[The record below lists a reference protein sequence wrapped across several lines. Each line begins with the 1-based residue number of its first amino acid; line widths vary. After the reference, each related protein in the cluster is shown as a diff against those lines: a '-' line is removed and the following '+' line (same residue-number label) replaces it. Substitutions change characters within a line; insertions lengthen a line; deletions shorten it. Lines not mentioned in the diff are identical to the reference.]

1 VRVLGAVL
9 SVNFMMRRRVLP
21 ASHRGHPGGELTQI
35 PRCLNAPP
43 HSSMSIMGGRRA
55 AAALFLAL
63 LGEAAAFYLP
73 GVAPR
78 KYKTGERMR
87 VKVNTLTSDLTPLQ
101 VAYCP
106 FMPPQPSSPCSL
118 CVLMFGI
125 DACLRSGQTDWQIG
139 SQNWAQFDYYN
150 IPFCEPRGGE
160 KELAENLGEVLA
172 GERTET
178 SAYKLHTNMT
188 RLCKVACRK
197 RWTPK
202 AVREFR
208 DFAGANFRANMR
220 LDNLPGAELVVFRD
234 QRGEEFVSYRLGYP
248 LAEPFGRN
256 ASNFYVNNHLRI
268 TIRYHDVNTKGTRM
282 EKIEEPGVLIVGFEL
297 KAMSIDHKF
306 PGKWNPNCA
315 YNNSCTLTTCSPTR
329 WRRP

>member
-1 VRVLGAVL
+1 MIPSVARARPDSGDPAFCLLSRGSSSEQQRERRLRPHPNVRVLGAVL
-9 SVNFMMRRRVLP
+9 SVNFIMRRRVLP

-125 DACLRSGQTDWQIG
+125 DACLRSGQTD
-139 SQNWAQFDYYN
+139 
-150 IPFCEPRGGE
+150 
-160 KELAENLGEVLA
+160 
-172 GERTET
+172 
-178 SAYKLHTNMT
+178 
-188 RLCKVACRK
+188 
-197 RWTPK
+197 
-202 AVREFR
+202 
-208 DFAGANFRANMR
+208 
-220 LDNLPGAELVVFRD
+220 
-234 QRGEEFVSYRLGYP
+234 
-248 LAEPFGRN
+248 
-256 ASNFYVNNHLRI
+256 
-268 TIRYHDVNTKGTRM
+268 
-282 EKIEEPGVLIVGFEL
+282 
-297 KAMSIDHKF
+297 
-306 PGKWNPNCA
+306 
-315 YNNSCTLTTCSPTR
+315 
-329 WRRP
+329 

>member
-1 VRVLGAVL
+1 
-9 SVNFMMRRRVLP
+9 M
-21 ASHRGHPGGELTQI
+21 
-35 PRCLNAPP
+35 
-43 HSSMSIMGGRRA
+43 
-55 AAALFLAL
+55 
-63 LGEAAAFYLP
+63 
-73 GVAPR
+73 
-78 KYKTGERMR
+78 
-87 VKVNTLTSDLTPLQ
+87 
-101 VAYCP
+101 
-106 FMPPQPSSPCSL
+106 
-118 CVLMFGI
+118 
-125 DACLRSGQTDWQIG
+125 
-139 SQNWAQFDYYN
+139 
-150 IPFCEPRGGE
+150 
-160 KELAENLGEVLA
+160 LA

-178 SAYKLHTNMT
+178 SAYKLHTNIT

-282 EKIEEPGVLIVGFEL
+282 ERIEEPGVLIVGFEL
-297 KAMSIDHKF
+297 KAMSIDHKVA
-306 PGKWNPNCA
+306 GKWNPMCA
-315 YNNSCTLTTCSPTR
+315 YNNSCALRTCSPTR
-329 WRRP
+329 GPVPNARKLKLASNKQSMDIIWTYDVLWVHSDVKWASRWDVYLQVLLHAAMLCCSGFRFQGLGFRVYVQLHGTFCLSDVLEIRQEECANQAPFLVGVA

>member
-1 VRVLGAVL
+1 MCQ
-9 SVNFMMRRRVLP
+9 SSRRVL
-21 ASHRGHPGGELTQI
+21 T
-35 PRCLNAPP
+35 
-43 HSSMSIMGGRRA
+43 
-55 AAALFLAL
+55 
-63 LGEAAAFYLP
+63 
-73 GVAPR
+73 
-78 KYKTGERMR
+78 
-87 VKVNTLTSDLTPLQ
+87 
-101 VAYCP
+101 
-106 FMPPQPSSPCSL
+106 CS
-118 CVLMFGI
+118 C
-125 DACLRSGQTDWQIG
+125 
-139 SQNWAQFDYYN
+139 QFDYYN

-306 PGKWNPNCA
+306 TGKWNPYCA
-315 YNNSCTLTTCSPTR
+315 YNNSCTLSTCSPTR
-329 WRRP
+329 YVVRHAALS

>member
-1 VRVLGAVL
+1 V
-9 SVNFMMRRRVLP
+9 
-21 ASHRGHPGGELTQI
+21 
-35 PRCLNAPP
+35 
-43 HSSMSIMGGRRA
+43 
-55 AAALFLAL
+55 
-63 LGEAAAFYLP
+63 
-73 GVAPR
+73 
-78 KYKTGERMR
+78 
-87 VKVNTLTSDLTPLQ
+87 
-101 VAYCP
+101 
-106 FMPPQPSSPCSL
+106 
-118 CVLMFGI
+118 
-125 DACLRSGQTDWQIG
+125 
-139 SQNWAQFDYYN
+139 QFDYYN

-315 YNNSCTLTTCSPTR
+315 YNNSCTLSTCSTTR
-329 WRRP
+329 GPQPNAPKLRLLSNKQPMDIIWTYDVLWVHSDVKWASRWYFLLLFNV